1 MGCTTL
7 TYVFKYWFCELL
19 SLVNII
25 GQLFLVDR
33 FLGGEFMKY
42 GIKVLEFSDRDQ
54 EERVDPMIFVFPR
67 MTKCHFHI
75 FGPSGTIERRDSLCL
90 LPLNMLNEKTF
101 IFIWFWYVI
110 LATLLSF
117 LVLYRLI
124 LLAMPGLRPRI
135 MYQHNRAVP
144 IEVFQ
149 AFTNKTSIGDWWIL
163 YILSKNIDP
172 MVYRDIMTRLAKEVE
187 TSASNNA
194 YLGNPVGGGGKE
206 GLHASSAV

>member
-1 MGCTTL
+1 MNGHMHNS
-7 TYVFKYWFCELL
+7 YVFKYWFCELL

-42 GIKVLEFSDRDQ
+42 GIKVRTRILRSRPGREGRPNDIR
-54 EERVDPMIFVFPR
+54 FPR

-110 LATLLSF
+110 LATLLSS

-149 AFTNKTSIGDWWIL
+149 AFTNKTSIGDWRSLNDIKIKTIL
-163 YILSKNIDP
+163 F
-172 MVYRDIMTRLAKEVE
+172 
-187 TSASNNA
+187 
-194 YLGNPVGGGGKE
+194 
-206 GLHASSAV
+206 